1 MIYDKLSNLSLY
13 QGLNEN
19 LDKAIQYITTHNLN
33 DLPLGKTVI
42 DGDLVYINVMETKS
56 QPLEERSFEI
66 HKNYMD
72 IQMDLIGIE
81 RVDTGDYHKVTI
93 ENYNQDSDVATA
105 ESDTLAG
112 CILGPG
118 NFIICMANEP
128 HKPNIA
134 VTEDTFLKKA
144 VCKVHI

>member
-42 DGDLVYINVMETKS
+42 DGNLVYINVMEK
-56 QPLEERSFEI
+56 RSFEI

-134 VTEDTFLKKA
+134 VTEDTFLKF
-144 VCKVHI
+144 

>member
-72 IQMDLIGIE
+72 IQIDLIGIE